1 MFNVND
7 STERRSSIFSPS
19 GQIGLICDGNSFCLN
34 HLGTSSFIIVS
45 ALGQFVVYD
54 SLSLRVV
61 FISLPLKSNI
71 KSIASEYENVFLVLK
86 DNSLYVFHKYEHREI
101 THEHASEIIDVFYHQ
116 NQLVT
121 YTASELITYIKASS
135 DDDNSVPKW
144 TLEKVIRMDSISEI
158 TTVFPLL
165 GMNNKVLVG
174 FLDSS
179 LILLNLKSGKTLYK
193 FTKHICNGNN
203 TVDGVESNGSDL
215 GGVSVMAQ
223 SCNNSSGVVAIGYN
237 SGYVSIFDVN
247 KDEFLGGFTLT
258 KKQNQPKSMS
268 FVLDYLGI
276 TSKSDSLTRP
286 ELLVVGT
293 SSGDLVV
300 FDLLKFAVIST
311 IELAHN
317 TPVVRLMHIEADK
330 CLISLGE
337 NSMITWSMDSDKS
350 FLREL
355 RSRKGFIGTI
365 NLLTP
370 YDDEEH
376 DLLVCSSN
384 EGSGS
389 LGKMSTIQQHQCVT
403 FSTKSSKTKLKK
415 ITGISSCYQRHY
427 DWPNIVTCHLN
438 SHQVHVWSGFKKI
451 LTDKVLKAPEM
462 NSVATSVCLTKC
474 GNYAIVGY
482 QNGQIHLFMLQS
494 CNYDSEFTRGDE
506 NNPLPAHSSQVINI
520 SLVGNSKIISISNSK
535 TDRMIR
541 VWDVIKV
548 KMDMEYD
555 PEIPKGVGAYN
566 SAVGNFLT
574 ALACTDDNIYV
585 LDVKGNV
592 IIRKITYHSKVNSMK
607 FHMNDSWLMMTTERG
622 TMLVYDIL
630 SACYVDYV
638 EFLGKILDFHM
649 DSSGSFM
656 LVSNEKAPG
665 VVLQYAN
672 KHAFELFPK
681 SILYKDIPKQPI
693 PVDIPPSKIDLDQT
707 VESEDENKTEETE
720 FQSTKSQIEA
730 GLITLSGLSYSKLQ
744 TMLFLDEI
752 KERSKPKE
760 PPKTNDN
767 LPFFLPTTYKD
778 GQLVFVE
785 PEPEEIET
793 PKPRES
799 LLKSTDSQTQFEL
812 LLYSNHE
819 DKFERMMEYLL
830 EQSPA
835 MVHIS
840 LGLFSESNMEET
852 LCEMLRFFQYQVK
865 SKRNADALQ
874 VFLHLFLKFHAERL
888 TNLKSSDAKKIM
900 CELKTDLKT
909 AYKLLQE
916 SFDKTSCYIKF
927 LTHLQLD

>member
-7 STERRSSIFSPS
+7 SVERRSSIFKPG

-34 HLGTSSFIIVS
+34 HLGTSSFILVS
-45 ALGQFVVYD
+45 ALSQFVVYD

-71 KSIASEYENVFLVLK
+71 KSIASEYENVYLVLK
-86 DNSLYVFHKYEHREI
+86 DNSVEI
-101 THEHASEIIDVFYHQ
+101 THEHNSEIIGVFHHQ

-121 YTASELITYIKASS
+121 YTASELITYTKAAS

-144 TLEKVIRMDSISEI
+144 SLEKVITMDSNSEI
-158 TTVFPLL
+158 TAVLPLL

-174 FLDSS
+174 FSDSS

-193 FTKHICNGNN
+193 FSKHQCINN
-203 TVDGVESNGSDL
+203 NKLEDVKSNSSDL
-215 GGVSVMAQ
+215 EGVAVMAQ
-223 SCNNSSGVVAIGYN
+223 SCNTSSGAVAIGYN

-247 KDEFLGGFTLT
+247 KDEFLGGFSLT
-258 KKQNQPKSMS
+258 KKQKQPKSMS

-276 TSKSDSLTRP
+276 SSKSDSLTRP

-293 SSGDLVV
+293 TSGDLVV
-300 FDLLKFAVIST
+300 FDLLKFTLISC
-311 IELAHN
+311 IESAHT
-317 TPVVRLMHIEADK
+317 TPIISLMHIEADK

-337 NSMITWSMDSDKS
+337 NSMITWTMDSDKT

-365 NLLTP
+365 NILTP
-370 YDDEEH
+370 YDEEEH
-376 DLLVCSSN
+376 DLLVCTSN

-389 LGKMSTIQQHQCVT
+389 LGKISTIQQHQCVT
-403 FSTKSSKTKLKK
+403 FSTKSSKAKLKK

-427 DWPNIVTCHLN
+427 DWPNIVTCHQN

-451 LTDKVLKAPEM
+451 LTEKVLKVPEM
-462 NSVATSVCLTKC
+462 NSIATSVCLTKC

-482 QNGQIHLFMLQS
+482 QNGQIHLFTLQS
-494 CNYDSEFTRGDE
+494 CNYDSEFTRGNE
-506 NNPLPAHSSQVINI
+506 NESLPAHSSQVINI

-535 TDRMIR
+535 TDRMVR

-548 KMDMEYD
+548 KLELEYE
-555 PEIPKGVGAYN
+555 PELPKGVGAYN

-607 FHMNDSWLMMTTERG
+607 FHMNDSWLIMTTERG

-638 EFLGKILDFHM
+638 EFLGNILDFHM

-656 LVSNEKAPG
+656 LVSNERAPG

-693 PVDIPPSKIDLDQT
+693 PVDIPPSKIDSDQM
-707 VESEDENKTEETE
+707 VESEDENKTEEIE
-720 FQSTKSQIEA
+720 FKSTKSQLEA
-730 GLITLSGLSYSKLQ
+730 GLITLSGLTSSKLQ

-819 DKFERMMEYLL
+819 DKFEMMMEYLL
-830 EQSPA
+830 AQTPA

-840 LGLFSESNMEET
+840 LGLFSESKMDKT

-865 SKRNADALQ
+865 SRRNADALQ

-888 TNLKSSDAKKIM
+888 SNLKNPEAKKIM
-900 CELKTDLKT
+900 CELKTDLKGD
-909 AYKLLQE
+909 YKLLQE
-916 SFDKTSCYIKF
+916 SFDKISCYIKF